1 MSEHEQI
8 VPLAHVARATFP
20 LANGPFVVDIPIPP
34 VPREIIET
42 QVRVLAIAAF
52 RDSDAAMQ
60 SGSMDAIDRMTM
72 EWDVPLDLPRAGE
85 D

>member
-1 MSEHEQI
+1 MRSHKQI
-8 VPLAHVARATFP
+8 VAMAHVARATFP
-20 LANGPFVVDIPIPP
+20 LANGPFIVDIPIPP

-42 QVRVLAIAAF
+42 QVRELAIAAF

-60 SGSMDAIDRMTM
+60 SMSMDAIDRMTL
-72 EWDVPLDLPRAGE
+72 EWDAPLDPPRAGE